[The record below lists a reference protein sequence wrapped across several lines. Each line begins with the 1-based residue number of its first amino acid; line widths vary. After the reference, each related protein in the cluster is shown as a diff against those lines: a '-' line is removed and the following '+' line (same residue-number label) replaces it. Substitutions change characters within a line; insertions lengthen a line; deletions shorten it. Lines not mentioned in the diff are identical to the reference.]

1 MRWTLTLGGVEYVGR
16 PLSAE
21 AVRVAL
27 AEVTRAGTDDA
38 AGMRALER
46 LLRKS
51 FPLSWRWL
59 WVGDPVR
66 KWLRHPGRNQLL
78 TGFLTIPTEKVEPT
92 REPDEWDRLEA
103 MQTVKD
109 PNGGGQTVTLDTVC
123 RLTELTMGAAW
134 YWNPARWPTW
144 DGYAPYDVVWR
155 AWRTIQQERAF
166 QRLNQVRAIS
176 ITQAGEKAQAIYD
189 ADAREALGG

>member
-27 AEVTRAGTDDA
+27 REITRAGSDEA
-38 AGMRALER
+38 AGVVALTT

-51 FPLSWRWL
+51 FPLQWRYL
-59 WVGDPVR
+59 WAGDPVR
-66 KWLRHPGRNQLL
+66 RFLRHPGRAVLL
-78 TGFLTIPTEKVEPT
+78 KGFLTVEPEKVEPA

-109 PNGGGQTVTLDTVC
+109 PSGGQTVTLDTVC

-134 YWNPARWPTW
+134 YWNPARWDTW

-155 AWRTIQQERAF
+155 AWGTIQQERAF